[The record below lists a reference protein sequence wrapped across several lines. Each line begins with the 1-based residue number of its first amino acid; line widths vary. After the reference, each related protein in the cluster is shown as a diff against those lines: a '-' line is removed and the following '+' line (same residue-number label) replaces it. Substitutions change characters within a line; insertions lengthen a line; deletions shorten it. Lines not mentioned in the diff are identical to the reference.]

1 MEWRPGSKITKTS
14 QTFFPT
20 NLVNSGRVNKRK
32 MVFLLRNTTQK
43 TLQEIADDVGLSKS
57 GVCLILQRW
66 QGKKSLEDLPR
77 SGRPKMLSKKSQ
89 KILET
94 IVEND
99 PSASSQSILLSLESK
114 ILLKNLP
121 TERTIRNYRKNV
133 GFEKK
138 NTRIKAILRPTNKIK
153 RFNYATKFKNYLWR
167 NHIFIYETDVELY
180 HVSRSAYYKK
190 NQDPIIHAPRKSPK
204 IKLICGISR
213 KGPIFLRCYDGNLNA
228 RKFVSMM
235 VDLKRQIY
243 SKYSKPTIVLDN
255 ARPHTA
261 KYTTSHLQK
270 HYDLLFVPPQSPE
283 LNPIEKVFG
292 FFKKRVANSKPKT
305 VKELNLFIKK
315 NWKTISKKE
324 CNETILNLQKECQT
338 VIYNKGDNHY

>member
-77 SGRPKMLSKKSQ
+77 SGRPKMLFKKFQ

-114 ILLKNLP
+114 TLLKNLP

-133 GFEKK
+133 GFKK
-138 NTRIKAILRPTNKIK
+138 KIQESRQFLDQQTKLRGSIM
-153 RFNYATKFKNYLWR
+153 L
-167 NHIFIYETDVELY
+167 
-180 HVSRSAYYKK
+180 
-190 NQDPIIHAPRKSPK
+190 
-204 IKLICGISR
+204 
-213 KGPIFLRCYDGNLNA
+213 
-228 RKFVSMM
+228 
-235 VDLKRQIY
+235 
-243 SKYSKPTIVLDN
+243 
-255 ARPHTA
+255 
-261 KYTTSHLQK
+261 
-270 HYDLLFVPPQSPE
+270 
-283 LNPIEKVFG
+283 
-292 FFKKRVANSKPKT
+292 
-305 VKELNLFIKK
+305 
-315 NWKTISKKE
+315 
-324 CNETILNLQKECQT
+324 
-338 VIYNKGDNHY
+338 